1 MAISFITSE
10 LIQWSKTSDNLRII
24 IFVLLK
30 YFIAIGPQLRGFPI
44 YTRLSCAVNYPL
56 SWFKGK
62 FRFNELIQKESCKD
76 VFYPKTTLTNC

>member
-1 MAISFITSE
+1 M
-10 LIQWSKTSDNLRII
+10 
-24 IFVLLK
+24 FVLLK

-62 FRFNELIQKESCKD
+62 FRFYELIQKESCKD
-76 VFYPKTTLTNC
+76 VFYPKNFFNKLLKIQKDIKSSQKLKIWFID

>member
-1 MAISFITSE
+1 M
-10 LIQWSKTSDNLRII
+10 
-24 IFVLLK
+24 FVLLK

-62 FRFNELIQKESCKD
+62 FKFNELIQKESCKD
-76 VFYPKTTLTNC
+76 VFYPKNFFNKLLKIQKDIKSFKKLKIWFID